1 MQLLPLLTLG
11 VMVLKTAETKQ
22 IFVVFAEVIIHHVQI
37 VKETSNL
44 GLSTMD
50 HVVSC
55 CALLQ
60 LVLYYGIFQLEKI
73 RKELHARCERKERR
87 KYRVRKQS

>member
-1 MQLLPLLTLG
+1 
-11 VMVLKTAETKQ
+11 MVSRTAVTKL
-22 IFVVFAEVIIHHVQI
+22 ICVAFVVVIIQHVQI

-55 CALLQ
+55 GALLQ
-60 LVLYYGIFQLEKI
+60 LVLYYGIFQVEKI
-73 RKELHARCERKERR
+73 RKNE
-87 KYRVRKQS
+87 

>member
-1 MQLLPLLTLG
+1 
-11 VMVLKTAETKQ
+11 MVSRTAVTKL
-22 IFVVFAEVIIHHVQI
+22 ICVAFVEVIIQHVRI

-55 CALLQ
+55 GALLQ
-60 LVLYYGIFQLEKI
+60 LVIYCRIFQVEKI
-73 RKELHARCERKERR
+73 RKELPTRCDRKGRR
-87 KYRVRKQS
+87 KYRVRKQSSVKK

>member
-1 MQLLPLLTLG
+1 
-11 VMVLKTAETKQ
+11 MVLKTAETKQ

-73 RKELHARCERKERR
+73 RRNCPHDANARSVENIESENKV
-87 KYRVRKQS
+87 K